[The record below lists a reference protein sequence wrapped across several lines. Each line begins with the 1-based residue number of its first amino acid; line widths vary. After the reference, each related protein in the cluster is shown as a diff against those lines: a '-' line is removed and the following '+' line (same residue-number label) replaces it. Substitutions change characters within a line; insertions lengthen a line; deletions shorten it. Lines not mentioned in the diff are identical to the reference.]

1 LFAPQ
6 MAFRNT
12 NECTHL
18 TSDDRDTTTAIYL
31 DTRKYIN

>member
-18 TSDDRDTTTAIYL
+18 TSDDRDTTAIYL